1 MAWIVSSPHMQ
12 RCDLVRDYLE
22 GHSVASLARK
32 YSVSEKTAWKWIARW
47 NHEPHPDSLRD
58 RSRAPQHIPN
68 RLDEELAQLILQ
80 ARCDHPTWGPRK
92 LIAYLKRRHPNQA
105 SWPSSS
111 TAGELLKR
119 HGLVVAR
126 RPRARALPSSVLQPP
141 RGVNHIWGMDY
152 KGYWRLGDGTECG
165 PLTITDL
172 ESRYLVRAL
181 ALEENTELHT
191 RSALTG
197 AFREFGLPQR
207 LRSDNGP
214 PFASTGP
221 FGLSRLGVW
230 LIQLGIEHERITPG
244 RPQQNGS
251 HERMHLT
258 MQLEVA
264 SKPAST
270 RQEQQRLL
278 ESFRQEFNEVRP
290 HEALGQIPPGEIY
303 SPSER
308 EFPEHLARPEYD
320 KQREVRVVDHG
331 GLLRFKG
338 KRVFVGRV
346 LGSMSVGI
354 TPCEQKDGRWELWF
368 YDRLLGWI
376 DERTLRVESAPWGE
390 RESAPPGPPAVEMP
404 S

>member
-32 YSVSEKTAWKWIARW
+32 YAVSEKTVWKWIARW
-47 NHEPHPDSLRD
+47 KEQPDFNSLRD
-58 RSRAPQHIPN
+58 RSRVPHHSPN
-68 RLDEELAQLILQ
+68 RMDEQIVQLILQ

-92 LIAYLKRRHPNQA
+92 LLAYLARKHPGLT
-105 SWPSSS
+105 SWPSPS

-126 RPRARALPSSVLQPP
+126 RPRSRAVPSTVLPPP
-141 RGVNHIWGMDY
+141 SGINSTWAMDY
-152 KGYWRLGDGTECG
+152 KGWWLLGDGTECG

-172 ESRYLVRAL
+172 ESRYLIRAL
-181 ALEENTELHT
+181 ALTENTEIHT
-191 RSALTG
+191 RAALTG

-207 LRSDNGP
+207 IRSDNGP
-214 PFASTGP
+214 PFASVGQ

-258 MQLEVA
+258 MDLEVA
-264 SKPAST
+264 SKPAAT
-270 RQEQQRLL
+270 RHEQQIELDR
-278 ESFRQEFNEVRP
+278 FRQEFNEVRP
-290 HEALGQIPPGEIY
+290 HEALGQIPPGDIY
-303 SPSER
+303 RPSVR
-308 EFPEHLARPEYD
+308 EFPEHLAKPEYGD
-320 KQREVRVVDHG
+320 GMQVRLVDHG
-331 GLLRFKG
+331 GQVRLNG
-338 KRVFVGRV
+338 KRPFVGRV
-346 LGSMSVGI
+346 LSSMAVGLR
-354 TPCEQKDGRWELWF
+354 PCEQEDGRWEIWL
-368 YDRLLGWI
+368 YKRRLGWI
-376 DERTLRVESAPWGE
+376 DERTLSVECAPWGD
-390 RESAPPGPPAVEMP
+390 SPPAPPAVEMP